1 MNTKANSPSKRVAV
15 IGAGPCGLP
24 ALKELLAGGH
34 DVTMFEQSPTI
45 GGVFA
50 SSAIYHDLHLT
61 FSNWGMAFSD
71 FPNPQ
76 RQCYPSGQEYLQY
89 LKDYVRHFD
98 MEKHIR
104 YNTEVR
110 SAVLGADGLWTLE
123 LQVKGKNDLEI
134 FKADGLVVATGA
146 HQVPKGLPPQ
156 LTSFKGR
163 VIHSANYTET
173 FRKEVEAKKLRVL
186 LVGGGESGAD
196 ISADLGELTPHTT
209 VWLRRPNCFG
219 PRFLVK
225 HPEMPQV
232 KASHERDFPVNS
244 FLESATTNRMSA
256 AQNVYFYGFWRR
268 LLWRFPILHRMLSRA
283 CLESTATAL
292 LMNDQATYVTKNQ
305 RLCEAW
311 EDKKIEVLVT
321 PNVSSSSDKT
331 VAFNMPGGSTE
342 QREFD
347 VVLLCTGYSTAYPWL
362 KVDGF
367 NPDPRSWYLHCF
379 PKGLGHCLSFIG
391 YARPHQ
397 GGIPPMAEMLS
408 RYVSLVWRGERQLPR
423 DYADRALRNRK
434 TEREYYSISPDLDS
448 LVDWN
453 AFLESVARRVGCESR
468 LPLSCV
474 LAFNAHMFSVLM
486 LLLQVAFP
494 SFNVLGAKNALLLW
508 TSTLAS
514 FFLLHDGLMIKWW
527 FYPHW
532 TVWYRRRGPGA
543 DPELFDKVMGR
554 LSIWKRTTITRGF
567 VLLIFWSWWTYYAQ
581 WLLSAFVFVPYKL
594 TRVLG
599 IRVPR
604 SWGGF
609 VIPKIYALHDTEWR
623 LSDLFLP

>member
-1 MNTKANSPSKRVAV
+1 MSTNPAPQSKRVAI

-24 ALKELLAGGH
+24 ALKEILAGGH
-34 DVTMFEQSPTI
+34 EAVLFEKSSTL

-76 RQCYPSGQEYLQY
+76 RQCYPSGKEYLQY
-89 LKDYVRHFD
+89 LKDYAKNFD
-98 MEKHIR
+98 LERHIR

-110 SAVLGADGLWTLE
+110 SASLGDNGRWTME
-123 LQVKGKNDLEI
+123 LQQHGKKDSELLE
-134 FKADGLVVATGA
+134 ADALVVATGA
-146 HQVPKGLPPQ
+146 HQVPKVLPPQ
-156 LTSFKGR
+156 LSSFKGR
-163 VIHSANYTET
+163 VLHSANYTES
-173 FRKEVEAKKLRVL
+173 FRKEVEEKKLRVL

-225 HPEMPQV
+225 DPEMPLV
-232 KASHERDFPVNS
+232 RESHERDFPVNS

-268 LLWRFPILHRMLSRA
+268 LLWRLPILNRVLSRA
-283 CLESTATAL
+283 CLDSTATAL

-305 RLCEAW
+305 RMCEAW

-321 PNVSSSSDKT
+321 PNVSSNGTCVD
-331 VAFNMPGGSTE
+331 FHMPDGSTQ
-342 QREFD
+342 QRQFD
-347 VVLLCTGYSTAYPWL
+347 VVLLCTGYTTQYPWL

-379 PKGLGHCLSFIG
+379 PERLAPSLSFVG

-397 GGIPPMAEMLS
+397 GGIPPMAEIIS
-408 RYVSLVWRGERQLPR
+408 RYIALVLRGDRQLPS
-423 DYADRALRNRK
+423 DYAARALRDRK
-434 TEREYYSISPDLDS
+434 SEREYYSISPDLDS

-474 LAFNAHMFSVLM
+474 MAFNAHMLAVVM
-486 LLLQVAFP
+486 LGLQMVSPKYNLL
-494 SFNVLGAKNALLLW
+494 GTRNALLLW

-514 FFLLHDGLMIKWW
+514 FFLLHDGLMLKWW
-527 FYPHW
+527 FFPHW
-532 TVWYRRRGPGA
+532 AVWYRQRGPA
-543 DPELFDKVMGR
+543 SDPALFDTAMQRVN
-554 LSIWKRTTITRGF
+554 IWKGTAITRGF

-581 WLLSAFVFVPYKL
+581 RILSLFLFVPYKL
-594 TRVLG
+594 TKIAG

-604 SWGGF
+604 GWGGF
-609 VIPKIYALHDTEWR
+609 LIPKIYALHDTEWR
-623 LSDLFLP
+623 FLDLFLP